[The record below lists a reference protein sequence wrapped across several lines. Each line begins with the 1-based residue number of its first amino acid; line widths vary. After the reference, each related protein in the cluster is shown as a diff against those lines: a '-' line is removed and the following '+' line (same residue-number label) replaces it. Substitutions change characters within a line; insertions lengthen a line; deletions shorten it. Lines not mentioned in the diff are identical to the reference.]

1 MGAMSG
7 GSGCGVMCGHCT
19 SASSAP
25 GTSGA
30 GQKARAGSSRK
41 AAQERQAVAS
51 ATAKNTRDMLVAGSD
66 CAAGRRPSASSA
78 PGVSQL
84 CLQVA
89 AAAGRRDYSS
99 AASGCWFWSCSWSR
113 SCWPSMLAV
122 GAGGRDWP
130 CIRTKKKSRALLA
143 GLSLV
148 RWLVCCGADK
158 KITVYVR

>member
-89 AAAGRRDYSS
+89 PPLLAVVIIAALLVGVGSGRAAGRAAAGRR
-99 AASGCWFWSCSWSR
+99 
-113 SCWPSMLAV
+113 CWPLALAV
-122 GAGGRDWP
+122 VIGLVSEQKRKAGRCWP
-130 CIRTKKKSRALLA
+130 GFRWFAGWCAVGQIKK
-143 GLSLV
+143 
-148 RWLVCCGADK
+148 
-158 KITVYVR
+158 